1 MDPIR
6 TGLVAGLGPSDTDT
20 VLEIT
25 QKRLELASGLKVLQ
39 QEAPHVPSCEVGREY
54 KAHFDFFAP
63 GEPAFQHTLN
73 TMGQRIGACLTWL
86 NDDYEG
92 GETAF
97 PKIDWKH
104 RGKPGDSILFLNVR
118 TSDRLPDSMTLHAG
132 MPVTRGRKW
141 LLSLW
146 VRERAQP
153 IV

>member
-6 TGLVAGLGPSDTDT
+6 TGLVAGFGPSDTDA
-20 VLEIT
+20 VLVMT

-39 QEAPHVPSCEVGREY
+39 QEAPHVLRYEVGQEY
-54 KAHFDFFAP
+54 KARFDFFAP
-63 GEPAFQHTLN
+63 GEPAFQHALN
-73 TMGQRIGACLTWL
+73 TMGQRIGARLTWL

-104 RGKPGDSILFLNVR
+104 RGKPGDSMLFLNVR

-141 LLSLW
+141 LFWQW
-146 VRERAQP
+146 VRDRAQP

>member
-1 MDPIR
+1 M
-6 TGLVAGLGPSDTDT
+6 G
-20 VLEIT
+20 
-25 QKRLELASGLKVLQ
+25 Q
-39 QEAPHVPSCEVGREY
+39 EY

-63 GEPAFQHTLN
+63 GEPAFQHALN
-73 TMGQRIGACLTWL
+73 TMGQRIGARLTWL
-86 NDDYEG
+86 NDNYEG

-104 RGKPGDSILFLNVR
+104 RGKPGDSMLFLNVR

-141 LLSLW
+141 LFSQW
-146 VRERAQP
+146 VRDRAQP